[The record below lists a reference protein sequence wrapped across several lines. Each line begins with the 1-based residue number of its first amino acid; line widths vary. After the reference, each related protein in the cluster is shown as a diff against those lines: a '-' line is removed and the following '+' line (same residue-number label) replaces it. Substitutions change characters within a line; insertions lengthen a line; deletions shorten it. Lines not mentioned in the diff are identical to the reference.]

1 MCSNATKVATHNI
14 SGYTCYNPLQH
25 AFYSTQSRVYFS
37 CTFVNSFSSNKVKEP
52 LYDYNNMLFG
62 LDLAE
67 VRG

>member
-1 MCSNATKVATHNI
+1 MHVKRS
-14 SGYTCYNPLQH
+14 SYTCYNPTQH
-25 AFYSTQSRVYFS
+25 AFYSTATRIYFS

-62 LDLAE
+62 LELAE